1 MPTVDVIIA
10 ILAQASSS
18 RMEHRALYGLR
29 EWSWWSFKNAAAAS
43 RLKSCWMRI
52 LSTIYDIRHAA
63 KYDLAWMCCM
73 KKKHYAYT
81 CHSHYTSLCHS
92 RTCILENKVQDL
104 LNRGWWWPYLD
115 CKSRCTFPFSA
126 RPGLYIAREA
136 TGDAQTETLHSAE
149 GFIARLT
156 GVQVATG

>member
-52 LSTIYDIRHAA
+52 LSTIYNIRHAA

-92 RTCILENKVQDL
+92 RLQPVSWKIKYRICWIADGGDPIWNAKA
-104 LNRGWWWPYLD
+104 GA
-115 CKSRCTFPFSA
+115 PFLS
-126 RPGLYIAREA
+126 RPGRVPISQGKPLGMHKQKLYIQPKA
-136 TGDAQTETLHSAE
+136 S
-149 GFIARLT
+149 
-156 GVQVATG
+156 